1 MKKEFDDTF
10 LSRWLNNQLNDSE
23 LDEFKNHPDY
33 ALYQR
38 IAMKS
43 EELVVPKYNKEKL
56 YSRVQKEISE
66 PKKFKVRN
74 LYAKL
79 SIGVAASIAILF
91 TVFQLFNSGT
101 TYTTN
106 YGEQM
111 AVNLPDGSEVLLNSK
126 SEISFNESTWST
138 NRMIELK
145 GEAFFKVQKGSDF
158 VVSTDK
164 GSVTVLGTQFNVTTN
179 DDLIEVSCYEGKVK
193 VDSEKK
199 VIFLTQGKAYR
210 NINGISEEWEFKD
223 NEPTWKNGESSFVS
237 IPLKYV
243 VEAIE
248 NQYSVQIDASKI
260 NSENKFTGAFT
271 HESLHIALETVF
283 QPLKIKATIV
293 DKSRITLVKE

>member
-66 PKKFKVRN
+66 PIKGKVRN
-74 LYAKL
+74 LYTKL

>member
-43 EELVVPKYNKEKL
+43 EELAVPTYNKEKL

-66 PKKFKVRN
+66 PKKGKVRS
-74 LYAKL
+74 LYTKL

-199 VIFLTQGKAYR
+199 VIFLTRGKAYR

>member
-56 YSRVQKEISE
+56 YSRIQKEISE
-66 PKKFKVRN
+66 PKKGKVRN
-74 LYAKL
+74 LHTKL

-91 TVFQLFNSGT
+91 TVFQLFNSGA

-111 AVNLPDGSEVLLNSK
+111 AINLPDGSEVLLNSK
-126 SEISFNESTWST
+126 SEISFNESSWST

-164 GSVTVLGTQFNVTTN
+164 GFVTVLGTQFNVTTN

-199 VIFLTQGKAYR
+199 VIFLTRGKAYR